1 MAVKIVFSILAFL
14 FMAYAI
20 LCTIKIIL
28 TWIPGTNN
36 GFTKFLAAICDPYLN
51 LISKTKLLRFGQLD
65 FSPIIAL
72 GILSILSTVFSG
84 IATDGKIGIG
94 KLLGTTLQMSMYTAT
109 SVLNFFILFLAI
121 RFIILIIEKTQSSS
135 SPFWSQFDY
144 FVSPVVYKISR
155 FFSGGKMLSYKSTL
169 LISIFFFV
177 AISIITYLLISRL
190 VLLTGFIPF

>member
-109 SVLNFFILFLAI
+109 SVLNFFILFLGI

-155 FFSGGKMLSYKSTL
+155 FFSGGKMLSYRSTL